1 VVASRQQKTR
11 SASTLMK
18 ISELAE
24 RCQVPSATI
33 KHYVREGL
41 VVPAKTGRNIAWF
54 DEASVQRVARIKEL
68 QQNGYLPLRVI
79 KEALSGEEPSL
90 ARAIRTIQGALDEG
104 GTAPRSRSSVLA
116 SGARESDLTWLETVG
131 ALTPVEVDGEPGYSG
146 DDLELL
152 RVLSAARRAGLTPEM
167 VPLSIV
173 GDYVAAIQ
181 RLVDVEL
188 QVFREGVLPRAGG
201 DLAPITR
208 AATKLSEK
216 LVTLIRKKLIVP
228 TLEAS
233 LSSSA
238 VEKRTSPRKR
248 KPRRLDA
255 LNK

>member
-1 VVASRQQKTR
+1 
-11 SASTLMK
+11 MK
-18 ISELAE
+18 ISALAE

-54 DEASVQRVARIKEL
+54 DESSVQRVARIKEL
-68 QQNGYLPLRVI
+68 QRNGYLPLRVI
-79 KEALSGEEPSL
+79 KEALAGEEPSL

-104 GTAPRSRSSVLA
+104 GSSPRTRSSVLA
-116 SGARESDLTWLETVG
+116 SGARESDLSWLETVG
-131 ALTPVEVDGEPGYSG
+131 ALTPVEVEGEVGYSG

-188 QVFREGVLPRAGG
+188 RVFREGVLPRAGAE
-201 DLAPITR
+201 LAPITR

-228 TLEAS
+228 TLEGS
-233 LSSSA
+233 LA
-238 VEKRTSPRKR
+238 RPGAATPNPPQKTTRKR
-248 KPRRLDA
+248 PKPRPGTLDS
-255 LNK
+255 NRQ